1 MSSSYLLPLTIYAE
15 DKAKMMMKYFEY
27 RAQKSPI
34 FGKLCSYTEKSA
46 KKAVFIN
53 QVTISGLRRVFKRSV
68 CDSILIALRL
78 NSNDVAVR

>member
-46 KKAVFIN
+46 KKSGFHQSGDN
-53 QVTISGLRRVFKRSV
+53 QWFKKSF
-68 CDSILIALRL
+68 
-78 NSNDVAVR
+78 